1 MEGESITASI
11 MAPSQATSLDSFQI
25 PRHQEPLR
33 NASDSNSQD
42 LDFEIIEDSNR
53 IPIDSNANN
62 AIPEIP
68 ARENE
73 DIEDFADFAN
83 ESLGEESGSDSD
95 DEVEINDNEDDTP
108 SQRLASFPANF
119 RVMYI
124 GQNVSNPCKHRI
136 FSKISESMSQIFWDE
151 ADGVMPTNDI
161 GLERRL
167 VICPVKLP
175 EDGRPQVEYFPDSG
189 VAIYEADLTD
199 RSDGYFSRASEYLQ
213 KTFAENDL
221 DNLVDLCIVFVPQDV
236 DRFPNELLLTMRKL
250 QEKVT
255 LLPIITMSGNELTF
269 TNEREEKR
277 RAIVKLIEDNGIKI
291 FTWKADQMIEDRRD
305 HRWVETVYTKKI
317 LTVNEFTSFDN
328 QAIYD
333 DLQLLR
339 SRAIEFRKDRLNK
352 ERAKKRSRYFDKLV
366 DNSKKIIYICAAL
379 YIIYLFVT
387 GIWHYAEWSVIPS
400 DLASSLQAV
409 SRASLKAQNKIVPQT
424 IPLDNGETQPLI
436 EVFQESSNRFM
447 FNVLNKKQYFDNRKN
462 DFEVVVTHNPPQILG
477 RYDVQEIGNGRYM
490 FEIDTTG
497 SKGEVLVEIKE
508 KNGSLIK
515 TVTWVPKEDKTKSND
530 IKNHEEESTLLEF
543 FQNKVAITCQNAVSY
558 STYAYEEVVV
568 FGTNVLNGIHA
579 SIIYFGYQL
588 SVFNNILWD
597 YVNYWV
603 PIIREKVL
611 NWTTKAEEFVEEG
624 YLNAK
629 ESFEEWY
636 LNTNR
641 FIEGVYL
648 NARESIERGCLSA
661 KESIEE
667 GYLKTKEGSL
677 NFARFIKDQY
687 DEIYASF

>member
-42 LDFEIIEDSNR
+42 LDFGIIEDSDR

-124 GQNVSNPCKHRI
+124 GQNVSNSCKHSI

-167 VICPVKLP
+167 VICPVRNLP
-175 EDGRPQVEYFPDSG
+175 EDGRPQFEYLLDLG

-255 LLPIITMSGNELTF
+255 LLPIITMSDNELTF
-269 TNEREEKR
+269 TNEREKKR

-305 HRWVETVYTKKI
+305 HRWVETVYTKKV
-317 LTVNEFTSFDN
+317 LSVNEFISFDN

-366 DNSKKIIYICAAL
+366 DSSKNIINTCAAF

-387 GIWHYAEWSVIPS
+387 CIWHYAEWSVIPS

-447 FNVLNKKQYFDNRKN
+447 FNILNKKQYFENRN
-462 DFEVVVTHNPPQILG
+462 DFEVVVTQNLG
-477 RYDVQEIGNGRYM
+477 RYDVQEIGNSRYM
-490 FEIDTTG
+490 FDIDTTG

-508 KNGSLIK
+508 KNGSSIK
-515 TVTWVPKEDKTKSND
+515 IVTWVPKEDKTKSND
-530 IKNHEEESTLLEF
+530 IENHEKESTLLD
-543 FQNKVAITCQNAVSY
+543 SY
-558 STYAYEEVVV
+558 STYAYEDH
-568 FGTNVLNGIHA
+568 LI
-579 SIIYFGYQL
+579 
-588 SVFNNILWD
+588 
-597 YVNYWV
+597 
-603 PIIREKVL
+603 P
-611 NWTTKAEEFVEEG
+611 
-624 YLNAK
+624 AK
-629 ESFEEWY
+629 FKQSRD
-636 LNTNR
+636 TGDDCCR
-641 FIEGVYL
+641 
-648 NARESIERGCLSA
+648 R
-661 KESIEE
+661 
-667 GYLKTKEGSL
+667 
-677 NFARFIKDQY
+677 
-687 DEIYASF
+687 